1 MSVTPSNVIIVDNLA
16 VDLAPKLTAEARSEK
31 RLLHVDWN
39 ERDGKLSYT
48 IYSPEPE
55 GDWVQQVPNESE
67 QIEHFWKQLNI
78 ILNEA
83 ITTGS
88 PSEEAWEGI
97 CLSLQ
102 GIGEWVF
109 KHFIPLELAN
119 RVREWQSGFSV
130 IVSTNDK
137 WIPWELMHD
146 GEDFWGHKF
155 IIARY
160 PRFKEGENRPDKSRQ
175 KRTGLKQIKEIVN
188 VIGGQVPVAEANK
201 ASELFNELLPLVSVK
216 VLQEPPVSKLKDVV
230 SKADILHCTCH
241 GHLQD
246 VPFLQIYANTSKTQN
261 LSIYT
266 IETLP
271 FKPGSFVFAN
281 TCYSSTP
288 VQTCGEVSNFGW
300 QFYLQGAD
308 VFLGTLGTVPA
319 KYAVSFAEN
328 FYEQLLRKDV
338 KLTIGQAVAKAK
350 EVAAREHNIF
360 WLLYCI
366 YGDPDFYF
374 EDI

>member
-1 MSVTPSNVIIVDNLA
+1 MNVNSSNVIIVDNLA
-16 VDLAPKLTAEARSEK
+16 VGLAPKLTAEAPPEK
-31 RLLHVDWN
+31 RLLHVDCN
-39 ERDGKLSYT
+39 KRDGKLSYT
-48 IYSPEPE
+48 IYSPDPE
-55 GDWVQQVPNESE
+55 GDWVQQVPNLPE
-67 QIEHFWKQLNI
+67 QIKYFWAQLNI
-78 ILNEA
+78 ILDEA

-88 PSEEAWEGI
+88 PSEEVWKGI

-102 GIGEWVF
+102 GIGQFVF
-109 KHFIPLELAN
+109 QQFIPPEVAK

-130 IVSTNDK
+130 RVSTNEQ

-146 GEDFWGHKF
+146 GEDFWGNKF

-160 PRFKEGENRPDKSRQ
+160 PRLPDRRTLPDKSRQ
-175 KRTGLKQIKEIVN
+175 KRTGLKQIREIVN
-188 VIGGQVPVAEANK
+188 VIGGQVPDPEAKK
-201 ASELFNELLPLVSVK
+201 ASELFNELPPLVDIK
-216 VLQEPPVSKLKDVV
+216 VLQEQPVSKLQEVV
-230 SKADILHCTCH
+230 STADILHCTCH

-261 LSIYT
+261 LSLYT

-271 FKPGSFVFAN
+271 LKSGSFVFAN

-288 VQTCGEVSNFGW
+288 VQTCGEFSNFGW
-300 QFYLQGAD
+300 EFYRRGAG
-308 VFLGTLGTVPA
+308 VFFGTLGAVPA

-328 FYEQLLRKDV
+328 FYEQLLGKDV

-350 EVAAREHNIF
+350 QVAAKEHNLF